1 MRALGDTMIIRE
13 FNSHTDNEG
22 LLNCII
28 SIQDFER
35 SLDPRMIQ
43 GSEIAEEYKQDI
55 FDSCEQSKGKI
66 LVADVNGEVAGY
78 VLILNK
84 VKSDSIADGNMEFG
98 LIRDLV
104 ILDNFRGMGLGGKL
118 MKAAESEAKKENVKW
133 LRIEVLS
140 SNETAKRICLSK
152 GFQPYTLLL
161 EKDLQPDDKIA

>member
-1 MRALGDTMIIRE
+1 MIIRE

-55 FDSCEQSKGKI
+55 FDNCEQSKGKI

-104 ILDNFRGMGLGGKL
+104 ILDNFRGMGLSGKL

-140 SNETAKRICLSK
+140 SNETAKRIYLSK
-152 GFQPYTLLL
+152 GFQPYTLQL